1 MADRAYY
8 IKTRQVGS
16 RQGIEIQDK
25 RDKSR
30 TLEIKTAKVG
40 WQAGQKR

>member
-8 IKTRQVGS
+8 IKTMQVGS
-16 RQGIEIQDK
+16 RQGIERQDK

-30 TLEIKTAKVG
+30 TQEIKTAKVG
-40 WQAGQKR
+40 WQAMEKR